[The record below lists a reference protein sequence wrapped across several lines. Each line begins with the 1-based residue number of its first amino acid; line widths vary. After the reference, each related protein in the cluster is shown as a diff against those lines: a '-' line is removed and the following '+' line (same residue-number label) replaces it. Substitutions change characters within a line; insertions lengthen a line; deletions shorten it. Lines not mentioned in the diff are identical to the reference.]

1 MAPSFVTISCL
12 LVHVVNG
19 MEWRNIWSDN
29 DGTGD
34 SWVCHVGRGNED
46 DCKFRHGLR
55 CQYDNC
61 YELGQ
66 RNYMERS
73 TPISSYAGLSLR
85 LSLYVHIEEK
95 ADASENDRCR
105 IWFAY
110 DDDTYDMD
118 TPNWQCGVPFDGVE
132 TIEIPSSIEKNT
144 LKIVLGVYDEDHR
157 HCNFDTIK
165 LKYQLPATP
174 APTDRPTPSPT
185 KRPTDQTKSPT
196 SSPTT

>member
-118 TPNWQCGVPFDGVE
+118 TPYWECGPSCDDDLV
-132 TIEIPSSIEKNT
+132 TIPIPSSSGRNT
-144 LKIVLGVYDEDHR
+144 LHIILGAYDQYHT
-157 HCNFDTIK
+157 HCNFDS
-165 LKYQLPATP
+165 LELEYLLPPTP
-174 APTDRPTPSPT
+174 APT
-185 KRPTDQTKSPT
+185 
-196 SSPTT
+196 